1 MSSEA
6 PAPPAAPTATRD
18 GNARPS
24 PAWRRRA
31 LLTLVIV
38 TLLAISGGWFAY
50 AYLSGTEA
58 APDSEDKLA
67 LSIIGGWWNIAGDR
81 HLTLEWEGRRATLHD
96 YAKSDAGVESVG
108 SWRTS
113 KDTVTVHVRGAAGE
127 LTQELE
133 LVGNDAEMFLAPA
146 PAKQARLIDCW
157 ISDHDDDEDMSLP
170 DSTAHEV

>member
-81 HLTLEWEGRRATLHD
+81 HLMREVAQSHVSSSVKAAKGWPFTGR
-96 YAKSDAGVESVG
+96 SG
-108 SWRTS
+108 
-113 KDTVTVHVRGAAGE
+113 
-127 LTQELE
+127 
-133 LVGNDAEMFLAPA
+133 P
-146 PAKQARLIDCW
+146 
-157 ISDHDDDEDMSLP
+157 
-170 DSTAHEV
+170 